1 MKTKGTS
8 LENGGDSGQGEHQSP
23 ADVVGI
29 DEGEE
34 GAAGIGHDE
43 PAGDHE
49 LVCLF
54 PYKMDWHLV
63 DGDKSTA
70 NVGHGSFGYI

>member
-49 LVCLF
+49 LV
-54 PYKMDWHLV
+54 
-63 DGDKSTA
+63 
-70 NVGHGSFGYI
+70 